1 MCSRELDWTTERHKI
16 RYFITETW
24 EGMKCYSDVILNI
37 MSFKRFYPQLLEKT
51 NRMCREICNAEPS
64 GTSSVE
70 TGWKNASN
78 INDDQGWTP
87 TNQINSRK
95 AQPPVELTGKSNS
108 YHSQSRWEQN
118 HNQSSLRKA
127 LSVLL
132 CSSFSEI
139 NTIVVCWSSQLNH
152 TGSCQLLKGHWLVH
166 WFFSSS

>member
-37 MSFKRFYPQLLEKT
+37 ISFKRFYPQLLEKT
-51 NRMCREICNAEPS
+51 NRMWQEICNAEPS

-70 TGWKNASN
+70 TGWKTASN

-95 AQPPVELTGKSNS
+95 AQPPVEPTGKSNS

-166 WFFSSS
+166 WFIYSS